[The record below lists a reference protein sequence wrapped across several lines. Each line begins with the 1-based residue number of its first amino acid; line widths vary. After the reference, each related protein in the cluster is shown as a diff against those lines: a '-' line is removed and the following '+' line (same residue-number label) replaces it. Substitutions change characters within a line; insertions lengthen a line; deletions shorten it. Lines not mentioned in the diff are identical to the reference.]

1 MPPCLGRELY
11 RAPSGVSR
19 VRARARGL
27 ICVSDSCS
35 STAAGRR
42 GGVLRLVGMTT
53 ARKVPCTL
61 TPRALVGRM
70 RTIPELRC
78 FLHARL
84 SLFECSVLDRFRF
97 AVDRCLCSLRST
109 AAVSCWC
116 LCCCLF
122 SFHPHRVCVLIAG
135 ALCRIA
141 TTTRIVNAS
150 DSSNRPRTRRL
161 SLQELLQP
169 LRFTSSSATIP
180 H

>member
-1 MPPCLGRELY
+1 MVRQLPPCLGRELY

-109 AAVSCWC
+109 AAVSC
-116 LCCCLF
+116 
-122 SFHPHRVCVLIAG
+122 SQR
-135 ALCRIA
+135 
-141 TTTRIVNAS
+141 
-150 DSSNRPRTRRL
+150 RPRPSL
-161 SLQELLQP
+161 SGQSHAM
-169 LRFTSSSATIP
+169 LRAAFSALPRCKASSVGLTPRGTLIRTAIVD
-180 H
+180 